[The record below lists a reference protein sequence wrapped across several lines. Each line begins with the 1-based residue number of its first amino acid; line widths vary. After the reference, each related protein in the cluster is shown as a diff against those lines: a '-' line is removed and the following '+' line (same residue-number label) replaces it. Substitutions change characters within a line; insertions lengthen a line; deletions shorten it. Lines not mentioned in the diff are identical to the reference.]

1 MSNSTNVEKNK
12 NSKKFDIITILDKSK
27 RARIL
32 FLISLGISGLG
43 IRLYFF
49 PYDVPLFDD
58 SQGYFWYAIDM
69 SILNQLPSGHSIIN
83 NGWPSFLSII
93 FQLMDS
99 NNFLDYH
106 NIQRFVGSI
115 FSVATII
122 PVYFLCS
129 RYFKKSYSLLGAAL
143 FIFEPRLIQNS
154 SLGTPESMYIFLMA
168 TLLCLFLSHNFK
180 KIYLAF
186 GIVAL
191 LALARY
197 EGLLMIIPISA
208 VFFIR
213 FRRQKKDLIKY
224 AICISIFILILVSMA
239 YLRNE
244 TMGQD
249 GFVSHISAGPTYYQK
264 SIQENSSTLA
274 DFLYLGSI
282 NLIKYLGWAQIPSF
296 IIFVP
301 LGIILI
307 FKDIDYKKII
317 IILSIL
323 IMLIPAFYGYS
334 RGFQEIKYLYVLYPI
349 FCVLACFT
357 FKLLVE
363 KFNRKNLI
371 FCMIIGGIILSS
383 VVFTEWKSMDR
394 EHYLEA
400 YEILTELP
408 QKEMKIN
415 QEFGTYGGEITY
427 FHWLRLHDVDEFPIL
442 KKELPENKVKT
453 TKRPQLYGEDV
464 MKDQKAQ
471 EYHNIEIDNL
481 RDYFQVLEKQK
492 ITHLILDQAVIGQ
505 LINDELRLHLRDI
518 FSHENKYPFLVK
530 EYDSKENGF
539 NYHVKLFKIDYDLY
553 NDWINGAGKFL
564 VSVIAII

>member
-1 MSNSTNVEKNK
+1 MSTKLSIIDTFENST
-12 NSKKFDIITILDKSK
+12 KKPIV
-27 RARIL
+27 
-32 FLISLGISGLG
+32 FLVLIGLAG
-43 IRLYFF
+43 LLLRLVYF
-49 PYDVPLFDD
+49 PYDVPLFGD

-69 SILNQLPSGHSIIN
+69 SILNQLPYGHSVVN

-99 NNFLDYH
+99 NNFIDYH
-106 NIQRFVGSI
+106 NMQRFVGVA
-115 FSVATII
+115 FSVATVF

-129 RYFKKSYSLLGAAL
+129 MYFKKSYSLLGATL

-154 SLGTPESMYIFLMA
+154 FIGTPESMYIFLMA
-168 TLLCLFLSHNFK
+168 LLLFLFLSNNFK

-191 LALARY
+191 LAITRY
-197 EGLLMIIPISA
+197 EGLLMIIPLSV

-224 AICISIFILILVSMA
+224 IICISIFILILIPVSF
-239 YLRNE
+239 LRNE

-249 GFVSHISAGPTYYQK
+249 GLISHVSAGPMVYA
-264 SIQENSSTLA
+264 SVIQENSSALG

-296 IIFVP
+296 IIFIP

-307 FKDIDYKKII
+307 FKSIDYKKIT

-334 RGFQEIKYLYVLYPI
+334 RELQEMKYLYVLYPV

-363 KFNRKNLI
+363 KFHRKNLI
-371 FCMIIGGIILSS
+371 FCMIVGGIILSS
-383 VVFTEWKSMDR
+383 MVYVEWKSMDR

-400 YEILTELP
+400 YEILTELA

-415 QEFGTYGGEITY
+415 KELGKYGEELG
-427 FHWLRLHDVDEFPIL
+427 FLHWTRLHDVDEFPIL
-442 KKELPENKVKT
+442 KKEIPSSKVT
-453 TKRPQLYGEDV
+453 TAKQGEAESTRGWNEQLKQWNPDIDELELDESI
-464 MKDQKAQ
+464 
-471 EYHNIEIDNL
+471 EYHNILIDNL
-481 RDYFQVLEKQK
+481 GDFFQVL
-492 ITHLILDQAVIGQ
+492 LDNV
-505 LINDELRLHLRDI
+505 
-518 FSHENKYPFLVK
+518 PCP
-530 EYDSKENGF
+530 
-539 NYHVKLFKIDYDLY
+539 
-553 NDWINGAGKFL
+553 WIPM
-564 VSVIAII
+564 SMQ

>member
-1 MSNSTNVEKNK
+1 MSTKLNIVNTFENST
-12 NSKKFDIITILDKSK
+12 KKPIV
-27 RARIL
+27 
-32 FLISLGISGLG
+32 FLVLIAFAGLLL
-43 IRLYFF
+43 RLQYF
-49 PYDVPLFDD
+49 PHDVPLFND

-69 SILNQLPSGHSIIN
+69 SMLNQLPPGHSLIN
-83 NGWPSFLSII
+83 NGWPSFLSLI
-93 FQLMDS
+93 FQQMDS
-99 NNFLDYH
+99 SNFLDYH
-106 NIQRFVGSI
+106 NMQRFVGVV
-115 FSVATII
+115 FSVATIF
-122 PVYFLCS
+122 PVYLLCS
-129 RYFKKSYSLLGAAL
+129 RYFKKSYSLLGATL
-143 FIFEPRLIQNS
+143 FIFEPKLIENS
-154 SLGTPESMYIFLMA
+154 FIGTPESMYIFLMA
-168 TLLCLFLSHNFK
+168 VLLFLFLSTNFK

-186 GIVAL
+186 TIAAL
-191 LALARY
+191 LTLVRY
-197 EGLLMIIPISA
+197 EGLLMIIPLSV

-224 AICISIFILILVSMA
+224 TICISIFILILVPMA
-239 YLRNE
+239 YLKNE
-244 TMGQD
+244 TAGQD
-249 GFVSHISAGPTYYQK
+249 GFVSHIAAGPMYYQA
-264 SIQENSSTLA
+264 SIQENTSTLT

-371 FCMIIGGIILSS
+371 FCVIIGGIILSS

-427 FHWLRLHDVDEFPIL
+427 FHWIRLHDVDEFPIL
-442 KKELPENKVKT
+442 KKELPQSKIT
-453 TKRPQLYGEDV
+453 YTKRPQIYGEDV

-492 ITHLILDQAVIGQ
+492 ITHLILDQVVIGQ
-505 LINDELRLHLRDI
+505 LINDELRFHLRDI

-553 NDWINGAGKFL
+553 NDWINEN
-564 VSVIAII
+564 